1 MSSYIHHQNHTRN
14 NVEIVTEEV
23 GAGVIGVA
31 ATGWMVEKAGTGL
44 LGWYQ
49 AFSIAALLCVAS
61 SLYFL
66 AFAAG
71 EKIFGETDQF

>member
-1 MSSYIHHQNHTRN
+1 M
-14 NVEIVTEEV
+14 
-23 GAGVIGVA
+23 IGVA
-31 ATGWMVEKAGTGL
+31 ATGWMVEKAGSGL

-49 AFSIAALLCVAS
+49 AFSIAAVLCVAS
-61 SLYFL
+61 SFFFL

>member
-1 MSSYIHHQNHTRN
+1 MHEKQS
-14 NVEIVTEEV
+14 
-23 GAGVIGVA
+23 AGVIGVA
-31 ATGWMVEKAGTGL
+31 ATGWMVEKGGAGL

-66 AFAAG
+66 LFAAG

>member
-1 MSSYIHHQNHTRN
+1 M
-14 NVEIVTEEV
+14 
-23 GAGVIGVA
+23 A
-31 ATGWMVEKAGTGL
+31 ATGWMVEKGGAGL
-44 LGWYQ
+44 VGWYQ

-71 EKIFGETDQF
+71 EKIFGDTDQF